1 MFGKLNIKP
10 RTEQILEEA
19 FNGPISA
26 ENALYLMNST
36 GNELNALLI
45 TADLI
50 RQELAGDEVTF
61 IKNWNINF
69 TNVCAGTCGF
79 CAFKKD
85 SEDSDSYFLE
95 ISELVKRARI
105 AADNGA
111 VEICIQGGLHP
122 KVDAYF
128 YEKILREVKEELPD
142 IHIHAFSPME
152 IYFGSKKA
160 GLSIEETLKMLKEAG
175 LGSIPGT
182 AAEILN
188 DGVRE
193 VICPGKLTTNQWIDV
208 VETAHRTG
216 VRTTCTMMY
225 GHVETLKHRIEH
237 LEILRDIQ
245 KKTGGFTEF
254 VPLTFMHQNAP
265 IYHEGISM
273 PGTTGAQDLK
283 LYAISRLMFND
294 LLKNIQVSWVK
305 LGFKFAQTCLMA
317 GANDLGGTLG
327 EENISRSAG
336 ASYGV
341 KTELDDLKLIIED
354 LGRIPAL
361 RNTTYENIKLL

>member
-1 MFGKLNIKP
+1 
-10 RTEQILEEA
+10 
-19 FNGPISA
+19 
-26 ENALYLMNST
+26 
-36 GNELNALLI
+36 
-45 TADLI
+45 
-50 RQELAGDEVTF
+50 
-61 IKNWNINF
+61 
-69 TNVCAGTCGF
+69 
-79 CAFKKD
+79 
-85 SEDSDSYFLE
+85 
-95 ISELVKRARI
+95 
-105 AADNGA
+105 
-111 VEICIQGGLHP
+111 
-122 KVDAYF
+122 
-128 YEKILREVKEELPD
+128 
-142 IHIHAFSPME
+142 
-152 IYFGSKKA
+152 
-160 GLSIEETLKMLKEAG
+160 MLKEAG
-175 LGSIPGT
+175 LGSMPGT

-294 LLKNIQVSWVK
+294 RLKNIQGSWVK
-305 LGFKFAQTCLMA
+305 LVFKFAQTCLMA

-341 KTELDDLKLIIED
+341 KTEVDDLKLIIED

-361 RNTTYENIKLL
+361 RNTTYEDIKLL